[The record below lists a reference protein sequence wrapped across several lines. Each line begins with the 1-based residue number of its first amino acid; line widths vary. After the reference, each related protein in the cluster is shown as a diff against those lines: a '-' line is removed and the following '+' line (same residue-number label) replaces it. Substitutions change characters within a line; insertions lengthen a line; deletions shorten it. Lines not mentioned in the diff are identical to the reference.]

1 MQAETTKMTFS
12 ITIPAYKARF
22 LDEAIKSV
30 IAQTY
35 QDWQLVIVDDC
46 SPEDLKG
53 IVEPYLA
60 DSRVEYYRN
69 EKNCGA
75 VDVVDNWNICLS
87 HCTGDYVI
95 CMGDDD
101 RLLPCCLEELSK
113 TIDKYPELNVY
124 HLQTEIIDESGKIIE
139 TLEERPEQED
149 VLSLMTKRW
158 EGRKQY
164 IGDFCYSRKHLN
176 AFGGYYPLPYAWGS
190 DDITLFRAALPS
202 GIANV
207 SRTGFQYR
215 ENQYSISLAHN
226 DAEKVATVLLQREWY
241 QKAFAELIPQGV
253 FPKTDIQNALN
264 SMNGFV
270 RGLIIGHIKRD
281 LKQGGVH
288 KYWYWLW
295 NYPKQVLSY
304 LTMIKIYI
312 LSITQRP

>member
-1 MQAETTKMTFS
+1 MTFS

-164 IGDFCYSRKHLN
+164 IGAFCYSRKHLN

>member
-1 MQAETTKMTFS
+1 MTFS
-12 ITIPAYKARF
+12 ITIPAYKLRF

>member
-1 MQAETTKMTFS
+1 MTFS

-30 IAQTY
+30 ISQTY

-124 HLQTEIIDESGKIIE
+124 HLQTEIIDESGKVIE

-176 AFGGYYPLPYAWGS
+176 AFGGYFPLPYAWGS

-215 ENQYSISLAHN
+215 ENQYSISLSHN

>member
-1 MQAETTKMTFS
+1 MTFS

-46 SPEDLKG
+46 SPEDLKS

-113 TIDKYPELNVY
+113 TIEKYPELNVY
-124 HLQTEIIDESGKIIE
+124 HLQTEIIDESGKVIE

-215 ENQYSISLAHN
+215 ENQYSISLSHN

>member
-1 MQAETTKMTFS
+1 MTFS

-139 TLEERPEQED
+139 TLEERPERED

>member
-1 MQAETTKMTFS
+1 MTFS

-46 SPEDLKG
+46 SPEDLKS

-124 HLQTEIIDESGKIIE
+124 HLRTEIIDESGKVIE

-215 ENQYSISLAHN
+215 ENQYSISLSHN

>member
-1 MQAETTKMTFS
+1 MTFS

-60 DSRVEYYRN
+60 DSRVKYYRN

-101 RLLPCCLEELSK
+101 RLLPCCLAELSK
-113 TIDKYPELNVY
+113 TIDMYPELNVY

-281 LKQGGVH
+281 LKQEGVH

>member
-1 MQAETTKMTFS
+1 MTFS

-30 IAQTY
+30 ISQTY

-241 QKAFAELIPQGV
+241 QKAFAGLIPQGV

>member
-1 MQAETTKMTFS
+1 MTFS

-46 SPEDLKG
+46 SPEDLKS

-101 RLLPCCLEELSK
+101 RLLPCCLAELSK
-113 TIDKYPELNVY
+113 TIDMYPELNVY

>member
-1 MQAETTKMTFS
+1 MTFS

-124 HLQTEIIDESGKIIE
+124 HEIIDESGKIIE

>member
-1 MQAETTKMTFS
+1 MTFS

-176 AFGGYYPLPYAWGS
+176 AFGGYFPLPYAWGS

>member
-1 MQAETTKMTFS
+1 MTFS

-101 RLLPCCLEELSK
+101 RLLPCCLAELSK
-113 TIDKYPELNVY
+113 TIDMYPELNVY
-124 HLQTEIIDESGKIIE
+124 HLQTEIIDESGKVIE

-270 RGLIIGHIKRD
+270 RGLIIGHIKKD

>member
-1 MQAETTKMTFS
+1 MTFS
-12 ITIPAYKARF
+12 ITIPAYKTRF

-46 SPEDLKG
+46 SPEDLKS

-101 RLLPCCLEELSK
+101 RLLPCCLEEYKML
-113 TIDKYPELNVY
+113 IEKYPELNVY
-124 HLQTEIIDESGKIIE
+124 HCRTEIIDESGKVIE

>member
-1 MQAETTKMTFS
+1 MTFS
-12 ITIPAYKARF
+12 ITIPAYKTRF
-22 LDEAIKSV
+22 LDEAIHSV

-46 SPEDLKG
+46 SPEDLKS

>member
-1 MQAETTKMTFS
+1 MTFS

-101 RLLPCCLEELSK
+101 RLLPCCLAELSK

-124 HLQTEIIDESGKIIE
+124 HLQTEIIDESGKVIE

-176 AFGGYYPLPYAWGS
+176 AFGGYFPLPYAWGS

>member
-1 MQAETTKMTFS
+1 MKFS

-101 RLLPCCLEELSK
+101 RLLPCCLAELSK
-113 TIDKYPELNVY
+113 TIDMYPELNVY

-176 AFGGYYPLPYAWGS
+176 AFGGY
-190 DDITLFRAALPS
+190 
-202 GIANV
+202 
-207 SRTGFQYR
+207 
-215 ENQYSISLAHN
+215 
-226 DAEKVATVLLQREWY
+226 
-241 QKAFAELIPQGV
+241 
-253 FPKTDIQNALN
+253 
-264 SMNGFV
+264 
-270 RGLIIGHIKRD
+270 
-281 LKQGGVH
+281 
-288 KYWYWLW
+288 
-295 NYPKQVLSY
+295 
-304 LTMIKIYI
+304 
-312 LSITQRP
+312 

>member
-1 MQAETTKMTFS
+1 MTFS

-101 RLLPCCLEELSK
+101 RLLPCCLAELSK
-113 TIDKYPELNVY
+113 TIDMYPELNVY

>member
-1 MQAETTKMTFS
+1 MTFS
-12 ITIPAYKARF
+12 ITIPAYKACF

>member
-1 MQAETTKMTFS
+1 MTFS

-46 SPEDLKG
+46 SPEDLKS

-124 HLQTEIIDESGKIIE
+124 HLQTEIIDESGKVIE

-176 AFGGYYPLPYAWGS
+176 AFGGYFPLPYAWGS

-215 ENQYSISLAHN
+215 ENQYSISLSHN

>member
-1 MQAETTKMTFS
+1 MTFS

-124 HLQTEIIDESGKIIE
+124 HLQTEIIDESGKVIE

-176 AFGGYYPLPYAWGS
+176 AFGGYFPLPYAWGS

-215 ENQYSISLAHN
+215 ENQYSISLSHN

>member
-1 MQAETTKMTFS
+1 MKFS

-176 AFGGYYPLPYAWGS
+176 AFGGYFPLPYAWGS

-215 ENQYSISLAHN
+215 ENQYSISLSHN

>member
-1 MQAETTKMTFS
+1 MTFS

-164 IGDFCYSRKHLN
+164 IGDFCYSQKHLN

>member
-1 MQAETTKMTFS
+1 MTFS

-124 HLQTEIIDESGKIIE
+124 HLQTEIIDESGKVIE

>member
-1 MQAETTKMTFS
+1 MTFS

-22 LDEAIKSV
+22 LDEAIHSV

-46 SPEDLKG
+46 SPEDLKS

>member
-1 MQAETTKMTFS
+1 MTFS

-30 IAQTY
+30 ISQTY

-101 RLLPCCLEELSK
+101 RLLPCCLAELSK

>member
-1 MQAETTKMTFS
+1 MTFS

-270 RGLIIGHIKRD
+270 RGLIIGHIKKD

>member
-1 MQAETTKMTFS
+1 MTFS

-101 RLLPCCLEELSK
+101 RLLPCCLAELSK
-113 TIDKYPELNVY
+113 TIDMYPELNVY
-124 HLQTEIIDESGKIIE
+124 HLQTEIIDESGKVIE

>member
-1 MQAETTKMTFS
+1 MTFS
-12 ITIPAYKARF
+12 ITIPAYKTRF
-22 LDEAIKSV
+22 LDEAIHSV

>member
-1 MQAETTKMTFS
+1 MTFS

-124 HLQTEIIDESGKIIE
+124 HLQTEIIDESGKVIE

-226 DAEKVATVLLQREWY
+226 DTEKVATVLLQREWY

>member
-1 MQAETTKMTFS
+1 
-12 ITIPAYKARF
+12 
-22 LDEAIKSV
+22 
-30 IAQTY
+30 
-35 QDWQLVIVDDC
+35 
-46 SPEDLKG
+46 
-53 IVEPYLA
+53 
-60 DSRVEYYRN
+60 
-69 EKNCGA
+69 
-75 VDVVDNWNICLS
+75 
-87 HCTGDYVI
+87 
-95 CMGDDD
+95 MGDDD

-124 HLQTEIIDESGKIIE
+124 HLQTEIIDESGKVIE

-226 DAEKVATVLLQREWY
+226 DTEKVATVLLQREWY

>member
-1 MQAETTKMTFS
+1 MTFS

-241 QKAFAELIPQGV
+241 QKAFAELIPQCV

>member
-1 MQAETTKMTFS
+1 MTFS

-101 RLLPCCLEELSK
+101 RLLPCCLEELCK

-241 QKAFAELIPQGV
+241 QKAFAELISQGV

>member
-1 MQAETTKMTFS
+1 MTFS

-46 SPEDLKG
+46 SPEDLKS

-101 RLLPCCLEELSK
+101 RLLPCSLEELSK

-215 ENQYSISLAHN
+215 ENQYSISLSHN

>member
-1 MQAETTKMTFS
+1 MTFS

-101 RLLPCCLEELSK
+101 RLLPCCLAELSK

>member
-1 MQAETTKMTFS
+1 MTFS

-215 ENQYSISLAHN
+215 ENQYSISLSHN

>member
-1 MQAETTKMTFS
+1 MTFS

-215 ENQYSISLAHN
+215 ENQYSISLSHN

-241 QKAFAELIPQGV
+241 QKAFVELIPQGV

>member
-1 MQAETTKMTFS
+1 MTFS

-30 IAQTY
+30 ISQTY